1 MVAVPQPT
9 EFRKSM
15 ARPVREL
22 AKILYFV
29 AFLAAGLLLVR
40 SGALPV
46 WMFAIAVVVVAG
58 MRVLSRLDAYQDD
71 LAVSDE
77 GITRIH
83 GSRMR
88 KMTEEKVRWDELERV
103 ELLTREVGPDKRD
116 MLFVL
121 YGAGTSGVA
130 VAGPVADRH
139 GLPSALAAKL
149 PGFRE
154 DLVQDARA
162 ATQQASFLLWER
174 RGS

>member
-1 MVAVPQPT
+1 
-9 EFRKSM
+9 M

-46 WMFAIAVVVVAG
+46 WLFVIAVVLVAG

-71 LAVSDE
+71 LSVSAE
-77 GITRIH
+77 SITRVH

-88 KMTEEKVRWDELERV
+88 KMTEETVRWNDLERV
-103 ELLTREVGPDKRD
+103 ELLAREVGPDKQD

-121 YGAGTSGVA
+121 HGTGDSGVA
-130 VAGPVADRH
+130 IAGPVADRH
-139 GLPSALAAKL
+139 GLPGLLAARL
-149 PGFRE
+149 PGFRQ
-154 DLVQDARA
+154 DLVQEARA

-174 RGS
+174 PGSAG